1 MKAKVD
7 FGGAPRAS
15 FSSWG
20 GAWTPLSLIAGLLST
35 GMGSAA
41 HLGGC
46 CESREGVEG
55 TFGVLIPWSWCF
67 SSFSFLARVHGQ
79 FGES

>member
-35 GMGSAA
+35 EMGSAA